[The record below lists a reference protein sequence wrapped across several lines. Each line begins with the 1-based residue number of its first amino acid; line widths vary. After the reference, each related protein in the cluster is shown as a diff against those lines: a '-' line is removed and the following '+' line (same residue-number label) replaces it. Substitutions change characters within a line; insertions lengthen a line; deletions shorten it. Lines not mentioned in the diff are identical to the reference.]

1 MLTRLRRLNRYRG
14 WWLLLAGLSLPGLVL
29 AWRFWLTVTYRASTF
44 TTLADV
50 PPHRVALVFGAGVR
64 HNRPSAALA
73 DRVEA
78 AADLYHAGKVQ
89 KLLLTGDNRFVDYN
103 EPGVM
108 RAYAL
113 ELGVPDKDIVLD
125 YAGRRTYDSCYRARA
140 IFQIKAAVLVTQG
153 FHQARAAYLC
163 DQLGVKPVGFV
174 ADKRYYLRRLRLW
187 WEIRETLASAVAWW
201 DINVARPTPVLGEV
215 IPLGD

>member
-1 MLTRLRRLNRYRG
+1 MVAAASRAVSARTG
-14 WWLLLAGLSLPGLVL
+14 AGLAVL
-29 AWRFWLTVTYRASTF
+29 AHGDLSGQYLYHPGRRTA
-44 TTLADV
+44 A
-50 PPHRVALVFGAGVR
+50 PGGR

-113 ELGVPDKDIVLD
+113 ELGVPDEDIVLD

-201 DINVARPTPVLGEV
+201 DINVAQPTPILGEV